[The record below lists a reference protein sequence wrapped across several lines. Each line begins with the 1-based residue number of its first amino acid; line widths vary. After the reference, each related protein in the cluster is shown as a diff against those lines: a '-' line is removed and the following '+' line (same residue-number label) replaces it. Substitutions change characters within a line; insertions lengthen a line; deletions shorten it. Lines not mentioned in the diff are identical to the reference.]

1 MMGKFYIKD
10 FYLSTI
16 WPISHS
22 YPIIPSIPATMLT
35 VPSVSPR
42 NAGHVGLWPAG
53 KYTDNAI
60 VRKRRYIRPSWNL
73 RVVRGNVDFQYCSS
87 KTRES
92 NRGVKYDGVALS
104 NNRGSRL
111 KILCRLTPLLDE
123 FSMGIEV
130 SSDEWLFT
138 ALLAIFGPRVVPFSS
153 LLQLFAV
160 VSDILSWGSS
170 FIRMRDE
177 FEGGGGE

>member
-1 MMGKFYIKD
+1 MIGKFYIKD

-60 VRKRRYIRPSWNL
+60 VRKRRYIRPS
-73 RVVRGNVDFQYCSS
+73 
-87 KTRES
+87 
-92 NRGVKYDGVALS
+92 
-104 NNRGSRL
+104 
-111 KILCRLTPLLDE
+111 
-123 FSMGIEV
+123 
-130 SSDEWLFT
+130 
-138 ALLAIFGPRVVPFSS
+138 
-153 LLQLFAV
+153 
-160 VSDILSWGSS
+160 
-170 FIRMRDE
+170 
-177 FEGGGGE
+177 